1 MEASAK
7 PKDLRDESPCMMST
21 GAKGLYV
28 RNQKPKTKKT
38 KRRKSRRNTNTNA
51 NTAGTAINRAMQCD
65 AKGVATYLQRENGW
79 ILAGVMGYG
88 QAMRDRYERELGC
101 EVMGLWVRCMSEY
114 DGCGER
120 LDGRGG
126 VVDEVRGGCIIMDIC
141 SSSKCDGVL

>member
-1 MEASAK
+1 MY
-7 PKDLRDESPCMMST
+7 DEHRREKLIC
-21 GAKGLYV
+21 
-28 RNQKPKTKKT
+28 QKPGSQKNKKT
-38 KRRKSRRNTNTNA
+38 RRRKNRGNTNTNA